1 MVAMILPKYYESFA
15 VLHEG
20 TMPDRSYYIPFAC
33 ESDAT
38 TKFRTDSSRLLSL
51 DGDWAFGYYNAPEAV
66 PETVVAADFA
76 PASENFA
83 SLPVPSNWQIHG
95 YGQLQYVNWNYPIPF
110 DPPYVPY
117 ENPTGVYIRDFALP
131 PEKAAMKNY
140 IVFEGVDSCYFV
152 YINGKYV
159 GYSQV
164 SHSTSEFDITDYV
177 KEGSNRITV
186 IVLKYCDGTYLEDQD
201 KERLS
206 GIFRSVYILSR
217 PQTHLRDFFAKPSL
231 YNDYKNCKLVI
242 DAKFE
247 GDVTVDVT
255 LTSPCGKLAAT
266 GKLSPDE
273 PTAVLDIENAVL
285 WNAETPNLY
294 TLTLSTSDEVIV
306 KKVGLREIC
315 RKGNVIYLNGKKVKM
330 KGVNRHD
337 TDPFKGYAVSYD
349 DIDRDL
355 RMMKEHNVNALRTS
369 HYPNSP
375 ILAELCDKYG
385 IYICAEADIETHGTS
400 GIINPFREI
409 AGYQLIAN
417 DPRFRA
423 AIMDRTYK
431 NVIRDQN
438 SPAVII
444 WSLGNESGY
453 GPNFEDAQK
462 WIKAYDSTRLIH
474 YTEATYADSYDH
486 PEITKPVIKE
496 YAETRQGKSDRSELD
511 FFSTMYADYDLIRNY
526 LEGNY
531 ENMSRKGRPCPCQPE
546 MQNMPF
552 VQSEMAHAM
561 GNSCG
566 DLDGYYELLYKYD
579 NYFGNFV
586 WEWCDHSIYM
596 GKTADGRDKYFYGGD
611 WGEYPH
617 NGNFCMDGLVY
628 PDRTPHTNLLELKA
642 AARPVRLCEYDLEKG
657 EFTFRNVLDFTDLA
671 DLCDIAYEIKQD
683 GKVIASSVITD
694 IHCAPYD
701 TFTVTISDRIPP
713 TERTSI
719 IFRYIQ
725 KVDMAVTK
733 IGHILGHDQAVV
745 EAALAKVEICNTSDV
760 PEIVERI
767 DEYVITGSNFRYVF
781 RKHLGVFEQIIKD
794 NVSYITA
801 PMDYNIWRAPIDNE
815 RGVRGEWE
823 KANYNRAFA
832 KVYKTSAEIKDGKAI
847 VRAYLA
853 LTGPICQR
861 MIDIDAEY
869 AVAQDGNIEVSLKVE
884 RNPAMPWLPRF
895 GLRMK
900 MPKSFENVEYYGYGP
915 TESYIDKHAATYI
928 DKFTAK
934 VDDMH
939 ENYIKP
945 QENGSH
951 YKCDYVKV
959 SSGDGSLTAKCDSK
973 LCFNASPYTQEEL
986 TNKLHSFE
994 IEKCGQTVLC
1004 IDCKQSGIGSNSCGP
1019 DLRDE
1024 YRILDEK
1031 FEFKF
1036 ALSMGK

>member
-1 MVAMILPKYYESFA
+1 MVLPKHYESFT

-33 ESDAT
+33 ESDAV
-38 TKFRTDSSRLLSL
+38 TKFRTASSRLLSL

-66 PETVVAADFA
+66 PENVVEADFA
-76 PASENFA
+76 PTSENFA
-83 SLPVPSNWQIHG
+83 TLPVPSNWQIHG
-95 YGQLQYVNWNYPIPF
+95 YGQLQYVNSSYPIPY

-117 ENPTGVYIRDFALP
+117 ENPTGVYVRDFEISA
-131 PEKAAMKNY
+131 EKASMKNY
-140 IVFEGVDSCYFV
+140 IVFEGVDSCYFL

-164 SHSTSEFDITDYV
+164 SHSTSEFDITSYV
-177 KEGSNRITV
+177 KEGSNRISV
-186 IVLKYCDGTYLEDQD
+186 IVLKYSDGTYLEDQD

-217 PQTHLRDFFAKPSL
+217 PQAHLRDFFVKPSL
-231 YNDYKNCKLVI
+231 YNDYKSGKLTI

-247 GDVTVDVT
+247 GDTAVDVK
-255 LTSPCGKLAAT
+255 LISPCGDITAV
-266 GKLSPDE
+266 GKLSNENPE
-273 PTAVLDIENAVL
+273 AVLDVADAIL
-285 WNAETPNLY
+285 WTAETPNLY
-294 TLTLSTSDEVIV
+294 TLVLSTADEVIV
-306 KKVGLREIC
+306 KKIGLREIC
-315 RKGNVIYLNGKKVKM
+315 RRGDVIYLNGKKVKM

-337 TDPFKGYAVSYD
+337 TDPFKGYAVSYE

-355 RMMKEHNVNALRTS
+355 RMMKEYNVNALRTS

-375 ILAELCDKYG
+375 LLVELCDEYG
-385 IYICAEADIETHGTS
+385 IYLCAEADIETHGS
-400 GIINPFREI
+400 GGIINPFREI
-409 AGYQLIAN
+409 AGYQLIAR
-417 DPRFRA
+417 DPRFQA

-462 WIKAYDSTRLIH
+462 WIKVYDETRLIH
-474 YTEATYADSYDH
+474 YTEATYTDSYDH
-486 PEITKPVIKE
+486 PEITKPVLKE

-511 FFSTMYADYDLIRNY
+511 FFSTMYADYDLIEDY
-526 LEGNY
+526 LTGNY

-546 MQNMPF
+546 MQHMPF

-566 DLDGYYELLYKYD
+566 DLDGYYELVYKYD

-596 GKTADGRDKYFYGGD
+596 GKTANGRDKYFYGGD

-642 AARPVRLCEYDLEKG
+642 AARPVRLREYDIAKG
-657 EFTFRNVLDFTDLA
+657 EFTFENVLDFTNLI

-683 GKVIASSVITD
+683 GAVIASGVISD
-694 IHCAPYD
+694 ICCAPHEKVNV
-701 TFTVTISDRIPP
+701 TVADKIPQ

-733 IGHILGHDQAVV
+733 KGHVLGHDQAVV
-745 EAALAKVEICNTSDV
+745 EAVSEKADTIITDDAPTISEGL
-760 PEIVERI
+760 
-767 DEYVITGSNFRYVF
+767 DEYVITGKNFRYVF
-781 RKHLGVFEQIIKD
+781 RKHLGTFEQIVKD

-801 PMDYNIWRAPIDNE
+801 PMNYNIWRAPIDNE
-815 RGVRGEWE
+815 RGVRGDWE
-823 KANYNRAFA
+823 KANYNRAVA
-832 KVYKTSAEIKDGKAI
+832 KVYSTSAEIKDGMAVI
-847 VRAYLA
+847 NAYLA
-853 LTGPICQR
+853 LTGPVCQR
-861 MIDIDAEY
+861 MIDIDATY
-869 AVAQDGNIEVSLKVE
+869 SISPSGKLAVTINAE

-895 GLRMK
+895 GLRM
-900 MPKSFENVEYYGYGP
+900 MLPKSFENVEYYGYGP
-915 TESYIDKHAATYI
+915 TESYNDKHTATYI
-928 DKFTAK
+928 DKFNAK

-939 ENYIKP
+939 EDYLKP

-951 YKCDYVKV
+951 YNCDYVKI
-959 SSGDGSLTAKCDSK
+959 SSSDGSLTAKCDDK

-986 TNKLHSFE
+986 TTKPHSFE

-1004 IDCKQSGIGSNSCGP
+1004 IDYKQSGIGSNSCGP
-1019 DLRDE
+1019 NLRDE
-1024 YRILDEK
+1024 YRILEEQINWN
-1031 FEFKF
+1031 FTIE
-1036 ALSMGK
+1036 LN